1 MAHHLAAGVSGVPC
15 LGDYTQRV
23 TEGKVPIMI
32 TVRRARERDKRKRLV
47 LSVGPYVF
55 HIKREE
61 ALSLQKQLKRFKLE
75 ETK

>member
-1 MAHHLAAGVSGVPC
+1 
-15 LGDYTQRV
+15 
-23 TEGKVPIMI
+23 MI